1 MAIELEET
9 GTFTIGELAG
19 AVGVNVQT
27 VRYYERRG
35 LLPKPKRRASGYR
48 EYLATDV
55 ARLEFIRRAQAL
67 GFTLSEIEQ
76 LLALRVD
83 PRTTPEDVHR
93 AVIDGIDAAI
103 VTSVMTPRTCT
114 APSKRR
120 SRRWRR
126 RSGTSPASAARC
138 ARWRPPATCTV
149 HSETAPSSRRW
160 SRKTRASSR

>member
-1 MAIELEET
+1 M
-9 GTFTIGELAG
+9 TIGELAG

-48 EYLATDV
+48 EYLTSDV

-67 GFTLSEIEQ
+67 GFTLSEIQQ

-93 AVIDGIDAAI
+93 HVEEKIAAVESKISDLTRISSALKKMAAACHTHGALGDCPFLEALEAEDGT
-103 VTSVMTPRTCT
+103 VLERGT
-114 APSKRR
+114 RR
-120 SRRWRR
+120 NGGSR
-126 RSGTSPASAARC
+126 
-138 ARWRPPATCTV
+138 
-149 HSETAPSSRRW
+149 
-160 SRKTRASSR
+160 

>member
-1 MAIELEET
+1 MAIELEDTE
-9 GTFTIGELAG
+9 TFTIGELAG

-48 EYLATDV
+48 EYLASDV

-93 AVIDGIDAAI
+93 AVDEKIEAVEAKIADLTRISGALRKMAAACHAHGPLGDCPFLEALESEDSG
-103 VTSVMTPRTCT
+103 VVSLKSRTNG
-114 APSKRR
+114 S
-120 SRRWRR
+120 
-126 RSGTSPASAARC
+126 
-138 ARWRPPATCTV
+138 
-149 HSETAPSSRRW
+149 H
-160 SRKTRASSR
+160 